1 MTNANMDATCKSS
14 QSSYPPPPPSHQTNI
29 TAHIANMA
37 NPSQK
42 GSLGIVSVWSTA
54 EPNLGIV
61 SACLPT
67 MKPLLRRFLPQS
79 KTRSAKASKQQSGGS
94 SEPKK
99 EVPSATT
106 TESFGSSGFNKFKGG
121 RSQFR
126 ELDDDVAMEEEEERD
141 GDETVLRG
149 TQTHISSPEVR
160 GDGAA
165 GIPLNVIEVKT
176 NLDWQNVARED
187 LRR

>member
-1 MTNANMDATCKSS
+1 
-14 QSSYPPPPPSHQTNI
+14 
-29 TAHIANMA
+29 MA
-37 NPSQK
+37 KPIPK

-79 KTRSAKASKQQSGGS
+79 KTRSAKASKQSREN

-99 EVPSATT
+99 EVLSATT

-126 ELDDDVAMEEEEERD
+126 ELDDDVAVEEEEEERA
-141 GDETVLRG
+141 GDEAALAVRG
-149 TQTHISSPEVR
+149 TQTHISSMEGR
-160 GDGAA
+160 GGGGA

-176 NLDWQNVARED
+176 NVDWQNVARGD